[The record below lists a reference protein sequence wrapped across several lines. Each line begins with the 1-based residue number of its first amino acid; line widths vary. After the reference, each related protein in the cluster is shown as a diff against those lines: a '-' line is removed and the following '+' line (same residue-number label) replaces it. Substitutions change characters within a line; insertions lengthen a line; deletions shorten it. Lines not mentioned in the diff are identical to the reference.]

1 MFLGL
6 PDVVVRGIL
15 NPLAKRD
22 VSFNDFQSGMYLS
35 GTSIQG
41 FQRTVTSSH
50 CAWLCL
56 TSPRCFSFN
65 YCNSRNCELNSGD
78 VFTSGAVLQ
87 PSLGCNY
94 LAISASV
101 PLNCEEIGVLK
112 EHPSGFEE
120 NFCDLEEKIY
130 HLGNSFFLFL
140 NNDTLMF
147 CINECLR
154 VNIAV

>member
-1 MFLGL
+1 MLVIMFLGL
-6 PDVVVRGIL
+6 PNVVVRGIL
-15 NPLAKRD
+15 SPLAERD
-22 VSFNDFQSGMYLS
+22 ISFYDFQPGMYLS
-35 GTSIQG
+35 GTSIHE
-41 FQRTVTSSH
+41 FQRTVSRSH

-56 TSPRCFSFN
+56 TNPKCVSFN

-120 NFCDLEEKIY
+120 NFCDLEEKIN
-130 HLGNSFFLFL
+130 HLGNSCFCLAIYINKFLSVDF
-140 NNDTLMF
+140 
-147 CINECLR
+147 
-154 VNIAV
+154 AVEQ